1 MEAKKQCTYIFK
13 GGKRDKERCITTCKR
28 GNIKCSRHKKSIGRI
43 NVILPADEDL
53 KNEVIKE
60 VIKKDDIKEDIIKNE
75 IILKNDVIEEQFEIE
90 IDNNIMDSIKA
101 DIAKI
106 KFKDLDDKTFDL
118 KKKFGRSIAIFGSSF
133 SGKTQML
140 RNIIDLY
147 AKKDI
152 ITLLQADNI
161 HADVYKGLPKY
172 IYTTDHF
179 RGDIIESWKFI
190 NSKKKNKFRFLSI
203 TDDIVTGLRHNDT
216 LRKLI
221 LSYRNSNLNSIGLF
235 QGLSIINKVERG
247 SINYVVLK
255 GQNDMLIVKDLIDWY
270 LNQSPLFYKYK
281 SLNHKQLLFKEYMS
295 NKENSIIID
304 NIKGKIFFIK
314 NYI

>member
-1 MEAKKQCTYIFK
+1 MEAKKQCAYIFK
-13 GGKRDKERCITTCKR
+13 GGKRDNERCITTCKR
-28 GNIKCSRHKKSIGRI
+28 GAIKCSKHKNSKGRLNI
-43 NVILPADEDL
+43 ILPADEDL
-53 KNEVIKE
+53 KKESILDGVEDVKEDVKEDDKEEIKE
-60 VIKKDDIKEDIIKNE
+60 VTEG
-75 IILKNDVIEEQFEIE
+75 EQFEVD
-90 IDNNIMDSIKA
+90 IDNNIMDLIKA

-106 KFKDLDDKTFDL
+106 KFKNLNSKTFDL
-118 KKKFGRSIAIFGSSF
+118 KQKFGRSIAIFGSSF

-140 RNIIDLY
+140 RNILDLY

-152 ITLLQADNI
+152 ISLLQADNI

-190 NSKKKNKFRFLSI
+190 NSKKKNKFRFMSI

-304 NIKGKIFFIK
+304 NIKGKILFVK
-314 NYI
+314 NYL

>member
-1 MEAKKQCTYIFK
+1 MEAKKQCIYIFK
-13 GGKRDKERCITTCKR
+13 GGKRDNERCVTTCKR
-28 GNIKCSRHKKSIGRI
+28 GEVKCSRHKKSIGRV
-43 NVILPADEDL
+43 NVILPADED
-53 KNEVIKE
+53 IK
-60 VIKKDDIKEDIIKNE
+60 KEDIKKE
-75 IILKNDVIEEQFEIE
+75 LPDLPKEEDLKKEEEKEEEQFDVE
-90 IDNNIMDSIKA
+90 IDNNIMDLIKA

-106 KFKDLDDKTFDL
+106 KFKDLNDKTFDL

-133 SGKTQML
+133 SGKTQIL

-172 IYTTDHF
+172 IYTADHF

-190 NSKKKNKFRFLSI
+190 NSKKNNKFRFMSI
-203 TDDIVTGLRHNDT
+203 TDDIVTGLRHNNT

-270 LNQSPLFYKYK
+270 LNQSPLFYKYN

-304 NIKGKIFFIK
+304 NIKGKILFVK
-314 NYI
+314 NYL

>member
-1 MEAKKQCTYIFK
+1 MEAKKQCMYVFK
-13 GGKRDKERCITTCKR
+13 GGERDNERCVTTCKR
-28 GNIKCSRHKKSIGRI
+28 GEVKCSRHKKSIGRL
-43 NVILPADEDL
+43 NVILPADEYLKKEDL
-53 KNEVIKE
+53 K
-60 VIKKDDIKEDIIKNE
+60 KED
-75 IILKNDVIEEQFEIE
+75 LKKELPDLPKEEKEEEQFDVE
-90 IDNNIMDSIKA
+90 IDNNIMDLIKA

-106 KFKDLDDKTFDL
+106 KFKNLDSKTFDL

-161 HADVYKGLPKY
+161 HADVYKGLPRY
-172 IYTTDHF
+172 IYTADHF

-203 TDDIVTGLRHNDT
+203 TDDIVTGLRHNNT
-216 LRKLI
+216 LRRLI

-270 LNQSPLFYKYK
+270 LNK
-281 SLNHKQLLFKEYMS
+281 
-295 NKENSIIID
+295 
-304 NIKGKIFFIK
+304 
-314 NYI
+314 